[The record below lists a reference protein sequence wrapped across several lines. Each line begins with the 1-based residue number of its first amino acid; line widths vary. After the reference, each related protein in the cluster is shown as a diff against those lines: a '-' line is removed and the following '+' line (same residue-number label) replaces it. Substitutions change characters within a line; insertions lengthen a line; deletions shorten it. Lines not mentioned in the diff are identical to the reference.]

1 MKFPRNIF
9 QLLGICFLIFFL
21 QIFIFSLCHCEAPL
35 IDDVKRSDHRYEI
48 VNCQWWSGCYPG
60 KIKFLKTSHFAL
72 KGYFLDFLKTFKGPD
87 HNALRGY
94 FLDCLPAWLI
104 SVSLNEGTVFQS
116 QTGNTHLHLRICKN
130 LVAVIFLSLPTLLLL
145 NLLSAIQKP
154 FKILRTYMNGA
165 ISNINWLL
173 LKG

>member
-87 HNALRGY
+87 HFALKGY

-104 SVSLNEGTVFQS
+104 SVNEGTVFQS
-116 QTGNTHLHLRICKN
+116 QTGNTHLQKDAHLQKSCCSYFLVSAN
-130 LVAVIFLSLPTLLLL
+130 LVAAEFIISHSKTIQDIAYIHERG
-145 NLLSAIQKP
+145 NLE
-154 FKILRTYMNGA
+154 Y
-165 ISNINWLL
+165 
-173 LKG
+173 